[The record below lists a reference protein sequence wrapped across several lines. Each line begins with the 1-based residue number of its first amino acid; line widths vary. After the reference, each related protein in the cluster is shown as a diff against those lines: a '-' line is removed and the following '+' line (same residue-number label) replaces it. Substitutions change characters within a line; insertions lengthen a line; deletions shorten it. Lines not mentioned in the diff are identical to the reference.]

1 MTLNADLI
9 DDALATYRLTRL
21 VTTDRVT
28 QKLRD
33 RLNERWGT
41 KTVPTIPSGTRTV
54 RTAFGELL
62 TCDWC
67 VSIYVGA
74 AVAAVR
80 TFAPRAWRPIARALA
95 SSAVAGVIGSTT

>member
-28 QKLRD
+28 RSLRD
-33 RLNERWGT
+33 KLLERWGV
-41 KTVPTIPSGTRTV
+41 KTVPTIPFGTRAV
-54 RTAFGELL
+54 RTPFGELL

-74 AVAAVR
+74 AVIAAR
-80 TFAPRAWRPIARALA
+80 TLAPRAWRPIARALA